1 MNINLMKSPK
11 VGNSLLVVFT
21 HSDKIKSSET
31 PFGDQFEISSSKE
44 FLKEMKRTG
53 ELSGKKGEMTLM
65 HSFLIEN
72 FTFNSKHISQ
82 KLQPSRLLFVGLG
95 NSNNVNSELL
105 REVGANIV
113 KKTSSLSLSEFSI
126 IIESSEVKDNSE
138 CISSLTEGL
147 MLGNYSFDEFKTDKE
162 DSKTITVELLID
174 ETDDIH
180 SEALNKSKITSTA
193 SIKARNLVNRPPNI
207 VNPEYLKDF
216 SVDLANQNEKLGI
229 EIFDKNAITELGMRA
244 YLGVAQGSVAEPY
257 GIKLMH
263 NGDPSNKDNNLW
275 LIGKGITFDSGGLSL
290 KPSFGMIEMKSDMS
304 GGAAVITAMEA
315 ISKLNPKINVIGLC
329 LATENMPD
337 GGAQRVGDIVKS
349 MSGKTIE
356 IENTDAEGRLTLAD
370 AVEYA
375 KRNGAKK
382 IIDVATLTGAMV
394 TALGHGLIGAF
405 GNNDELLNALKK
417 SGEATGEKIWFM
429 PLDETSKKQNR
440 SKVADIKN
448 TGGRAAGS
456 VTAAHFI
463 GEFVGDTPWV
473 HLDIAGTAMS
483 ASSKGWIP
491 QGATGFPCRT
501 LIETVLKL
509 QS

>member
-1 MNINLMKSPK
+1 M
-11 VGNSLLVVFT
+11 
-21 HSDKIKSSET
+21 
-31 PFGDQFEISSSKE
+31 
-44 FLKEMKRTG
+44 
-53 ELSGKKGEMTLM
+53 
-65 HSFLIEN
+65 
-72 FTFNSKHISQ
+72 
-82 KLQPSRLLFVGLG
+82 
-95 NSNNVNSELL
+95 L
-105 REVGANIV
+105 RE
-113 KKTSSLSLSEFSI
+113 
-126 IIESSEVKDNSE
+126 
-138 CISSLTEGL
+138 
-147 MLGNYSFDEFKTDKE
+147 
-162 DSKTITVELLID
+162 ID
-174 ETDDIH
+174 EGH
-180 SEALNKSKITSTA
+180 EKSLEKALITSTA

-216 SVDLANQNEKLGI
+216 SVDLANQNEKLEI
-229 EIFDKNAITELGMRA
+229 EIFDKNKITELGMRA
-244 YLGVAQGSVAEPY
+244 YLGVAQGSTADPY
-257 GIKLMH
+257 GIKLTH
-263 NGDPSNKDNNLW
+263 LGDPGNKENNIW

-290 KPSFGMIEMKSDMS
+290 KPSFGMLEMKSDMS

-315 ISKLNPKINVIGLC
+315 ISKLNPKINVVGLC

-375 KRNGAKK
+375 KQNGAKQ
-382 IIDVATLTGAMV
+382 IIDIATLTGAMV

-405 GNNDELLNALKK
+405 GNNNDLLETLKE
-417 SGEATGEKIWFM
+417 SGEETGEKIWFM

-448 TGGRAAGS
+448 TGGRPAGS

-483 ASSKGWIP
+483 SSSKGWIP

-501 LIETVLKL
+501 LIETVLRL
-509 QS
+509 QN

>member
-1 MNINLMKSPK
+1 MNIKLMKTPK
-11 VGNSLLVVFT
+11 IGNSLLVIFT
-21 HSDKIKSSET
+21 CSDKIKSEKV
-31 PFGDQFEISSSKE
+31 PFSNQFEINGSKE
-44 FLKEMKRTG
+44 FLKELKDSG
-53 ELSGKKGEMTLM
+53 ELSGKNGEMTLL
-65 HSFLIEN
+65 HSLLIEN
-72 FTFNSKHISQ
+72 FTLNSQ
-82 KLQPSRLLFVGLG
+82 YLDEKLNPKRILFVGLG
-95 NSNNVNSELL
+95 DSKKIDSETLRNSS
-105 REVGANIV
+105 AQIA
-113 KKTSSLSLSEFSI
+113 KKVESLSLTEFSI
-126 IIESSEVKDNSE
+126 IIESSTSSDINESINS
-138 CISSLTEGL
+138 ITEGL
-147 MLGNYSFDEFKTDKE
+147 MLGSYSFDEFKTDKE
-162 DSKTITVELLID
+162 KALTINAELLVKEIK
-174 ETDDIH
+174 EKN
-180 SEALNKSKITSTA
+180 EKALEKSLITSIA
-193 SIKARNLVNRPPNI
+193 SIKARNLVNRPPNV

-216 SVDLANQNEKLGI
+216 SVDIANQNENLEI
-229 EIFDKNAITELGMRA
+229 EVFDKNKISELGMRA
-244 YLGVAQGSVAEPY
+244 YLGVAQGSTADPFGV
-257 GIKLMH
+257 KLTH
-263 NGDPSNKDNNLW
+263 LGDPNNLENNIW

-290 KPSFGMIEMKSDMS
+290 KSSLGMIEMKSDMS

-375 KRNGAKK
+375 KQNGAKQ
-382 IIDVATLTGAMV
+382 IIDVATLTGAVIM
-394 TALGHGLIGAF
+394 ALGHGLIGAF
-405 GNNDELLNALKK
+405 GNDSKLLDTLKE
-417 SGEATGEKIWFM
+417 SGEVTGEKIWFM

-501 LIETVLKL
+501 LIETVLRL

>member
-1 MNINLMKSPK
+1 MNIKLMKSPK
-11 VGNSLLVVFT
+11 IGNSLLVVFT
-21 HSDKIKSSET
+21 FSDKIKFEDA
-31 PFGDQFEISSSKE
+31 PFGNQFEIKGSKE
-44 FLKEMKRTG
+44 FLKELKDAG
-53 ELSGKKGEMTLM
+53 ELSGKKGEMALL
-65 HSFLIEN
+65 HSFMIED
-72 FTFNSKHISQ
+72 FTFNSEHLDE
-82 KLQPSRLLFVGLG
+82 KLHPKRILFVGLG
-95 NSNNVNSELL
+95 DSKKADNETLRNS
-105 REVGANIV
+105 AAQIV
-113 KKTSSLSLSEFSI
+113 KKVESLSLSDFSL
-126 IIESSEVKDNSE
+126 IIESFSTENVNDSINS
-138 CISSLTEGL
+138 ISEGL

-162 DSKTITVELLID
+162 KTISINTEILLREID
-174 ETDDIH
+174 EGH
-180 SEALNKSKITSTA
+180 KKALEKALITSTA

-216 SVDLANQNEKLGI
+216 SVDLANQNEKLEI
-229 EIFDKNAITELGMRA
+229 EIFDKNKITELGMRA
-244 YLGVAQGSVAEPY
+244 YLGVAQGSTADPY
-257 GIKLMH
+257 GIKLTH
-263 NGDPSNKDNNLW
+263 LGDPENKENNIW

-315 ISKLNPKINVIGLC
+315 ISKLNPKINVVGLC

-375 KRNGAKK
+375 KQNGAKQ

-405 GNNDELLNALKK
+405 GNDNNLLDALKA
-417 SGEATGEKIWFM
+417 SGEVTGEKIWFM

-448 TGGRAAGS
+448 TGGRPAGS

-483 ASSKGWIP
+483 SSSKGWIP

-501 LIETVLKL
+501 LIETVLRL
-509 QS
+509 QN

>member
-1 MNINLMKSPK
+1 
-11 VGNSLLVVFT
+11 
-21 HSDKIKSSET
+21 
-31 PFGDQFEISSSKE
+31 
-44 FLKEMKRTG
+44 
-53 ELSGKKGEMTLM
+53 MTLL

-72 FTFNSKHISQ
+72 FKYNSVHLNE
-82 KLQPSRLLFVGLG
+82 KLHPKRILFVGLG
-95 NSNNVNSELL
+95 NSKNTDNELL
-105 REVGANIV
+105 RNSAAQIV
-113 KKTSSLSLSEFSI
+113 KKVESLSLTEFSLIVESAGSNDVSESI
-126 IIESSEVKDNSE
+126 IAISEG
-138 CISSLTEGL
+138 I
-147 MLGNYSFDEFKTDKE
+147 MLGNYSFDEFKTSKE
-162 DSKTITVELLID
+162 KSISINAELLI
-174 ETDDIH
+174 EDIN
-180 SEALNKSKITSTA
+180 EKNKIALKKSLITSNA

-216 SVDLANQNEKLGI
+216 SIDIANQNENLEI
-229 EIFDKNAITELGMRA
+229 EVFDKNKISELGMRA
-244 YLGVAQGSVAEPY
+244 YLGVAQGSTADPFGV
-257 GIKLMH
+257 KLTH
-263 NGDPSNKDNNLW
+263 FGDPQNKENNIW

-290 KPSFGMIEMKSDMS
+290 KSSLGMIEMKSDMS

-375 KRNGAKK
+375 KQNGAKQ
-382 IIDVATLTGAMV
+382 IIDVATLTGAVIM
-394 TALGHGLIGAF
+394 ALGHGLIGAF
-405 GNNDELLNALKK
+405 GNNKKLLDTLKE
-417 SGEATGEKIWFM
+417 SGEVTGEKIWFM

-491 QGATGFPCRT
+491 QGATGFPART
-501 LIETVLKL
+501 LIETVMRL
-509 QS
+509 QN